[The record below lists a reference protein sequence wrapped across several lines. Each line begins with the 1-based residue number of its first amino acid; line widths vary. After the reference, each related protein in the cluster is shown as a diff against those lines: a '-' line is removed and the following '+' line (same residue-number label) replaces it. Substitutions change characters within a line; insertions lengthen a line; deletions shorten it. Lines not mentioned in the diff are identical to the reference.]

1 MSKSNILIILPF
13 FTLGG
18 AETQAFNLAKG
29 LKIKGF
35 NVTVIAFEEKNKKLI
50 LKLEEAEISWDVAKL
65 DLSIVHSKSK
75 FKFIQLIKFIFYL
88 RSYKPDYLFP
98 FTYYP
103 NIICSSIWRFTGAKN
118 CYWNQRG
125 MEKIGKNFI
134 EKLAIWQ
141 KPKYISNS
149 ISGANFISNRH
160 KIDQNKVQVISN
172 GLNVKPA
179 YLSQEDWRK
188 KLNIQPDEKIV
199 TQVANFYPEKNHL
212 YLIQAWKL
220 FTQKYL
226 NYKLVLVGYAPNE
239 IHLNKAKALVYD
251 LGLNN
256 VIFLNSENDISGLLS
271 VANIGIL
278 VSSSEGCPNTILE
291 YMHAKVPVIASDIS
305 PVKEVLGTNYP
316 YLVDLNNTKD
326 LKDKLDEM
334 VNQTNFDD
342 LFQSY
347 DSILHTKYTNEK
359 MIKAYL
365 KLVSNE
371 FN

>member
-1 MSKSNILIILPF
+1 MSP
-13 FTLGG
+13 
-18 AETQAFNLAKG
+18 
-29 LKIKGF
+29 
-35 NVTVIAFEEKNKKLI
+35 NVFLLQLLFSKCHICY
-50 LKLEEAEISWDVAKL
+50 L
-65 DLSIVHSKSK
+65 DASL
-75 FKFIQLIKFIFYL
+75 
-88 RSYKPDYLFP
+88 
-98 FTYYP
+98 
-103 NIICSSIWRFTGAKN
+103 
-118 CYWNQRG
+118 
-125 MEKIGKNFI
+125 
-134 EKLAIWQ
+134 
-141 KPKYISNS
+141 
-149 ISGANFISNRH
+149 
-160 KIDQNKVQVISN
+160 
-172 GLNVKPA
+172 
-179 YLSQEDWRK
+179 
-188 KLNIQPDEKIV
+188 
-199 TQVANFYPEKNHL
+199 KNHL

-371 FN
+371 YN